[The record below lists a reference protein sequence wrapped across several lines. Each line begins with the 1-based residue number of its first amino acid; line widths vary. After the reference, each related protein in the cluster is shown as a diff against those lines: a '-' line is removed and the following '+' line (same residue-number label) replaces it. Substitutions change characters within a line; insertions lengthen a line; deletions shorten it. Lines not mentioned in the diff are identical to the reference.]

1 MLNPICVVFEMA
13 YKKYNRRIKYGK
25 TFRCKKG
32 KYKGRMV
39 NYRYVGGKKSTKRL
53 VLDKSFKRRRY

>member
-1 MLNPICVVFEMA
+1 MA
-13 YKKYNRRIKYGK
+13 RGKYNRRIKYGR

-39 NYRYVGGKKSTKRL
+39 NYRYIGGKKSTKRL
-53 VLDKSFKRRRY
+53 VLDKSWKRKRRY